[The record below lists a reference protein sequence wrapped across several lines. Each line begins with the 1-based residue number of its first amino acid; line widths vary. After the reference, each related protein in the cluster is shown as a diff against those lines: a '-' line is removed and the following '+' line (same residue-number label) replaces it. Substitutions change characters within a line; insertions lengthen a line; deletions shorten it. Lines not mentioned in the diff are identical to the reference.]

1 MQKKIVIGMAAALS
15 MTAGAA
21 QAQICAGFPTGPSGL
36 YFGGRVDFPQEL
48 NSVGVEAAYN
58 PVGPI
63 GINGGMDIVSVEDLD
78 DSDQNVFN
86 LNLSVEVASLSAV
99 VGPRAS
105 VCPQVGVVFSD
116 EEDSDM
122 AIPIGLGIGG
132 SLGAPGLPIDA
143 YAIPQLV
150 IFRTEILDETETET
164 EFGFRAGVNVGFGGM
179 FSIGGE
185 VQHIFV
191 DEADPVFGIR
201 AGIRL

>member
-1 MQKKIVIGMAAALS
+1 MQKKIVFGMAAALS
-15 MTAGAA
+15 LVAGAA
-21 QAQICAGFPTGPSGL
+21 QAQICAGYPTGMAGF
-36 YFGGRVDFPQEL
+36 YFGARADFPEGL
-48 NSVGVEAAYN
+48 NSAGVEAAYN
-58 PVGPI
+58 FAGPLAI
-63 GINGGMDIVSVEDLD
+63 QGGMDIVSVEDVD
-78 DSDQNVFN
+78 DSDANVFN
-86 LNLSVEVASLSAV
+86 IGASLDVASLGAMI
-99 VGPRAS
+99 GPRVS
-105 VCPQVGVVFSD
+105 VCPQARVVFSD

-132 SLGAPGLPIDA
+132 DLGVPGTAISA

-150 IFRTEILDETETET
+150 IFRTEVLDETETET
-164 EFGFRAGVNVGFGGM
+164 DFGFRGGVNVGFGI